1 MIMKKRA
8 FTAFITAAA
17 LCAAMLS
24 GCGDSESVETKT
36 VEKSVAVY
44 FSRVGNTEFDSD
56 VDVKTSASLNRENG
70 ELKGN
75 AQLIAEYIADEA
87 KCGTVE
93 IVSQDSYPADYDE
106 TVDIAKKE
114 QGDKKRPK
122 LKNSIDLKDVDTIWL
137 VTANWWYDLPM
148 PVYSFF
154 EEYDLSGKNIFVF
167 VTHEGSG
174 FSKTIDTIRELEPD
188 AQVVEGLSVR
198 GGKVKS
204 EEKNIRERVK
214 ELM

>member
-1 MIMKKRA
+1 MKKRA

-17 LCAAMLS
+17 VCAAMLT
-24 GCGDSESVETKT
+24 GCGDSESVETKP
-36 VEKSVAVY
+36 VEKSAVVY
-44 FSRVGNTEFDSD
+44 FSRVGNTQFPDD
-56 VDVKTSASLNRENG
+56 VDVVTRASLNRENG
-70 ELKGN
+70 ALAGK
-75 AQLIAEYIADEA
+75 AQLIAQYIAEETKCEA
-87 KCGTVE
+87 VE
-93 IVSQDSYPADYDE
+93 LVSKDSYPADYDQ
-106 TVDIAKKE
+106 TVDLAKKE
-114 QGDKKRPK
+114 QGDKKRPE
-122 LKNSIDLKDVDTIWL
+122 LKDADTVWL
-137 VTANWWYDLPM
+137 VFPNWWTDLPM

-154 EEYDLSGKNIFVF
+154 DKYDLSGKNIFVF

-204 EEKNIRERVK
+204 EEKNIKDRVK

>member
-1 MIMKKRA
+1 MKKRA

-17 LCAAMLS
+17 VCAAMVT
-24 GCGDSESVETKT
+24 GCGDSESVETKP
-36 VEKSVAVY
+36 VEKSAVVY
-44 FSRVGNTEFDSD
+44 FSRVGNTQFPDD
-56 VDVKTSASLNRENG
+56 VDVVTRASLNRENDA
-70 ELKGN
+70 LAGN
-75 AQLIAEYIADEA
+75 AQLIAQYIAEETKCEA
-87 KCGTVE
+87 VE
-93 IVSQDSYPADYDE
+93 IVSKDSYPADYDE
-106 TVDIAKKE
+106 TVDLAKKE
-114 QGDKKRPK
+114 QGDKKRPE
-122 LKNSIDLKDVDTIWL
+122 LTGDIDLKDADTVWL
-137 VTANWWYDLPM
+137 VFPNWWTDLPM

-154 EEYDLSGKNIFVF
+154 DKYDLSGKNIFVF

-204 EEKNIRERVK
+204 EEKNIKDRVK